1 MITNMIINKETGIDL
16 LNWFEDEVKI
26 HHYDPVQ
33 TPPRAPYELYEL
45 KDELIRRLEKSDYY
59 SF

>member
-1 MITNMIINKETGIDL
+1 MIINKETGIDL